1 MTEQE
6 IEFLIERL
14 VQRINQANIFF
25 LRKIGSAVRQ
35 LRELTPTQAHQLAQI
50 LKYGGSYE
58 DILEQLSKYTNLD
71 IKDIDSIFN
80 EYAKKD
86 YAFYEKFYQYR
97 DIPYIPYK
105 ENEVLR
111 KQTEALARVMK
122 TEMYDYFRTNVLGY
136 TIRNVN
142 GRPVFRGLKEVYNS
156 VIDEAV
162 LNVGQGK
169 DTFDSAIRRILKDIG
184 GSGLKTVDYKSGRS
198 VRLDSTLRM
207 HLKSKLREVHNE
219 NQRIIGEEIGADGV
233 EITVHENPAVDHAP
247 IQGLQFSNEEYA
259 KLQNGQLA
267 KEYNSENRYTLDHD
281 NKNGYRPISEMNCYH
296 VSFSIV
302 LGVSKPL
309 HSKEELKAIQERNEK
324 GFEYEGKHYTM
335 YEGTQLQR
343 SIEREIRKQK
353 DIQILAKASGDDE
366 LVLQAQQKITQ
377 LTNKYKKLSDVSGLP
392 TKIQRLQVSGYK
404 KVSEKTLNINRVG
417 DNLYNTTDEFIK
429 NATPNSH
436 KVVIDKEFI
445 DNNGLIHPIEGKE
458 TAILTPK
465 DSDEYRR
472 SEWIEEKFGGEIHNV
487 PRITTINTGEK
498 SINTPDFIW
507 NGEKWDLKTPNP
519 EKKETN
525 IIEAFTKK
533 KKTKLQAQ
541 SFIVDIQ
548 NTELSQKEVYNF
560 TKETMQQRNWIE
572 NVMVVKKDKLL
583 FVISKK

>member
-1 MTEQE
+1 MTEEQ
-6 IEFLIERL
+6 IDILVERL
-14 VQRINQANIFF
+14 VQRINKANVFF
-25 LRKIGSAVRQ
+25 LRKIGSAVKQ
-35 LRELTPTQAHQLAQI
+35 LRGLTPTEAHQLAQI
-50 LKYGGSYE
+50 LKYGGNYE
-58 DILEQLSKYTNLD
+58 EIVKEISKYTNLN
-71 IKDIDSIFN
+71 IEDIDTIFSN
-80 EYAKKD
+80 YAKKD
-86 YAFYEKFYQYR
+86 YSFYEKFYKYR
-97 DIPYIPYK
+97 NIPFVPFN
-105 ENEVLR
+105 ENKALR
-111 KQTEALARVMK
+111 MQTEALARVMK

-136 TIRNVN
+136 TIRNIT
-142 GRPVFRGLKEVYNS
+142 GKPVFYGLKETYNN

-169 DTFDSAIRRILKDIG
+169 ETFDSAIRRILKEIG
-184 GSGLKTVDYKSGRS
+184 GSGLKTVDYRSGRS
-198 VRLDSTLRM
+198 VRLDSTLRT
-207 HLKSKLREVHNE
+207 HLKSKLREIHNE
-219 NQRIIGEEIGADGV
+219 NQQIIGEEIGADGV

-247 IQGLQFSNEEYA
+247 VQGLQFSNEEYA
-259 KLQNGQLA
+259 KLQNGELA
-267 KEYNSENRYTLDHD
+267 KEYNSKNKYTLDHD

-296 VSFSIV
+296 VTFSIV

-309 HSKEELKAIQERNEK
+309 HSKEELKQIKERNEK

-343 SIEREIRKQK
+343 NIEKEIRKQK

-366 LVLQAQQKITQ
+366 LVLQAQGKITQ
-377 LTNKYKKLSDVSGLP
+377 LTNKYKELNDVSGLP
-392 TKIQRLQVSGYK
+392 SKVKRLQVSGYRRI
-404 KVSEKTLNINRVG
+404 SEKTLNNNKVG
-417 DNLYNTTDEFIK
+417 DNLYNTTNEFIK

-436 KVVIDKEFI
+436 EVTIDKEFI
-445 DNNGLIHPIEGKE
+445 DENGIIHPIKE
-458 TAILTPK
+458 KENAILTPE
-465 DSDEYRR
+465 DSDEYKR
-472 SEWIEEKFGGEIHNV
+472 SEWLKEKFGGEIHNV
-487 PRITTINTGEK
+487 PRITTINIGEK

-525 IIEAFTKK
+525 IIEAFAKK

-572 NVMVVKKDKLL
+572 NIMVVKKDKLL